1 MPGHGAR
8 TMPRMILARSPLGMP
23 WPTLDPFLFCVHHDD
38 RYPRG
43 NGRFGPA
50 ASLLAGRQM
59 GSDFS
64 RRDGWSMYHGQEVP
78 GFPAH
83 PHRGF
88 ETVTLVRRG
97 RIDHSDSLG
106 AAARFGDGD
115 VQWLTAGR
123 GIVHAE
129 MFPLLDDAGDN
140 PLELFQI
147 WLNLPARRK
156 MCEPYFS
163 MLWAEGMPRAAWVDA
178 AGARTELVV
187 VAGRLP
193 GLAGPAD
200 APAARLEPLPP
211 PPDSWASDPQSD
223 LGIFTLALDA
233 GAAFALPA
241 AAGGQTRRV
250 VYFFAGER
258 LRVAGEEV
266 AGHAALEVDAA
277 RALAIENTGRT
288 RAELLVLQG
297 RPLGEPVAQYGPFV
311 MNTEQEIRAAFE
323 DYQRTRFGGWPWPSE
338 APVHGADPAR
348 FARSPGGAVEVPG
361 GAVVPAA

>member
-1 MPGHGAR
+1 M
-8 TMPRMILARSPLGMP
+8 LLSLSPLGMP

-43 NGRFGPA
+43 NGRFGPDA
-50 ASLLAGRQM
+50 ALLAGRQI

-64 RRDGWSMYHGQEVP
+64 RKDGWSMYHGQEVP

-115 VQWLTAGR
+115 AQWLTAGR

-129 MFPLLDDAGDN
+129 MFPLLSEAGEN

-147 WLNLPARRK
+147 WLNLPARSK

-163 MLWAEGMPRAAWVDA
+163 MLWAEQMPRATLADA
-178 AGARTELVV
+178 TGARTELVV

-193 GLAGPAD
+193 GLARAD
-200 APAARLEPLPP
+200 ALEPLPP
-211 PPDSWASDPQSD
+211 PPDSWASAPDVD

-233 GAAFALPA
+233 GAQFTLPA
-241 AAGGQTRRV
+241 AAGRDTRRMLY
-250 VYFFAGER
+250 YFGGAGLR
-258 LRVAGEEV
+258 LAGRAIE
-266 AGHAALEVDAA
+266 AHAAIEVDATQP
-277 RALAIENTGRT
+277 LPIVNSSEGRC
-288 RAELLVLQG
+288 ELLVLQG
-297 RPLGEPVAQYGPFV
+297 KPIAEPVAQYGPFV
-311 MNTEQEIRAAFE
+311 MNTEAEVRTAFA

-338 APVHGADPAR
+338 APVHGADAKR
-348 FARSPGGAVEVPG
+348 FARKGEGETADR
-361 GAVVPAA
+361 PAAVPKR

>member
-1 MPGHGAR
+1 
-8 TMPRMILARSPLGMP
+8 MILSLSPLGMP

-43 NGRFGPA
+43 NGRLGPDA
-50 ASLLAGRQM
+50 ALLAGRQL

-64 RRDGWSMYHGQEVP
+64 RQHGWSMYHGKEVP

-129 MFPLLDDAGDN
+129 MFPLLDETGDN

-147 WLNLPARRK
+147 WLNLPARSK

-163 MLWAEGMPRAAWVDA
+163 MLWAEQMPRATLTDA

-187 VAGRLP
+187 VAGHLGPLP
-193 GLAGPAD
+193 GKPT
-200 APAARLEPLPP
+200 PAALQPLPP
-211 PPDSWASDPQSD
+211 PPDSWASAPESD
-223 LGIFTLALDA
+223 LGIFTLALEA
-233 GAAFALPA
+233 RARFTLPA
-241 AAGGQTRRV
+241 AAREDTRRV
-250 VYFFAGER
+250 LYHFVGAG
-258 LRVAGEEV
+258 LQLAGRAIE
-266 AGHAALEVDAA
+266 GHAAIEVDAT
-277 RALAIENTGRT
+277 RPLDIVNTGSGPC
-288 RAELLVLQG
+288 EMLVLQG
-297 RPLGEPVAQYGPFV
+297 RPIGEPVAQYGPFV
-311 MNTEQEIRAAFE
+311 MNTEAEIRAAFA

-338 APVHGADPAR
+338 APVHGVDAKR
-348 FARSPGGAVEVPG
+348 FAGSPSSA
-361 GAVVPAA
+361 

>member
-1 MPGHGAR
+1 MAAVM
-8 TMPRMILARSPLGMP
+8 TVLNISPLGMP

-38 RYPRG
+38 HYPAA

-50 ASLLAGRQM
+50 ASLAGRQM

-64 RRDGWSMYHGQEVP
+64 RRDGWSMYHGLEVP

-129 MFPLLDDAGDN
+129 MFPLLDQAGPN

-147 WLNLPARRK
+147 WLNLPARSK
-156 MCEPYFS
+156 MCEPHFS
-163 MLWAEGMPRAAWVDA
+163 MLWAEQMPRVKRADA
-178 AGARTELVV
+178 AGAHAELVC

-193 GLAGPAD
+193 GLDG
-200 APAARLEPLPP
+200 LVPLPP
-211 PPDSWASDPQSD
+211 PPDSWASSPQSD
-223 LGIFTLALDA
+223 LGIFTLALEP
-233 GAAFALPA
+233 GARFTLPA
-241 AAGGQTRRV
+241 AQGPATRRCL
-250 VYFFAGER
+250 FFFVGEQIDIAGR
-258 LRVAGEEV
+258 AVTQ
-266 AGHAALEVDAA
+266 HAAIEVDA
-277 RALAIENTGRT
+277 T
-288 RAELLVLQG
+288 RPLPLGNGPVRSELLLLQG
-297 RPLGEPVAQYGPFV
+297 SPIGEPVAQYGPFV
-311 MNTEQEIRAAFE
+311 MNTEEEIQQAFA
-323 DYQRTRFGGWPWPSE
+323 DYQRTRFGGWRWPGE

-348 FARSPGGAVEVPG
+348 FARHADGREERR
-361 GAVVPAA
+361 PA

>member
-1 MPGHGAR
+1 
-8 TMPRMILARSPLGMP
+8 MILATAPLAMP

-43 NGRFGPA
+43 NGRYGPA
-50 ASLLAGRQM
+50 AALAGRQM

-64 RRDGWSMYHGQEVP
+64 RRDGWSMYHGLEVP

-129 MFPLLDDAGDN
+129 MFPLLSEAQDN
-140 PLELFQI
+140 PLDLFQI
-147 WLNLPARRK
+147 WLNLPARSK
-156 MCEPYFS
+156 MCAPYFS
-163 MLWAEGMPRAAWVDA
+163 MLWAEQIPRFSIADA
-178 AGARTELVV
+178 GGARTEVTV

-193 GLAGPAD
+193 GLQPAGQPA
-200 APAARLEPLPP
+200 LTPLPP
-211 PPDSWASDPQSD
+211 PPDSWASDAQSD
-223 LGIFTLALDA
+223 LAIVTLALDP
-233 GAAFALPA
+233 GARIVLPPA
-241 AAGGQTRRV
+241 QGAQTRRV
-250 VYFFAGER
+250 AYFFAGER
-258 LRVAGEEV
+258 LQVAGRDLTEHV
-266 AGHAALEVDAA
+266 AIEVDAA
-277 RALAIENTGRT
+277 QPLALANTGAQRV
-288 RAELLVLQG
+288 ELLLLQG
-297 RPLGEPVAQYGPFV
+297 RPIGEPVAQHGPFV
-311 MNTEQEIRAAFE
+311 MNTEQQIHEAFA

-338 APVHGADPAR
+338 APVHGADAAR
-348 FARSPGGAVEVPG
+348 FARGPGEAGLQRPPPLAQNLV
-361 GAVVPAA
+361 